1 MASDTDDRPA
11 SKVARLIDEYGLNG
25 VGTELETRWTG
36 DGVDRMS
43 LRDLADYFNKQLL
56 EETLL
61 QAGMPTLESEL
72 EMTYTALTSDDVS
85 AGVRTET
92 RSRLTQN
99 DIDVENL
106 QSDFVTYQAIR
117 SYLQDYRDATYEG
130 PSDEEKVASDDDSIQ
145 RLLSRTHSVI
155 DDRIET
161 LRDTDRLAIDEF
173 EVFVDAQVLCQDCGT
188 QHTVGDLLEDGGC
201 GCHLE

>member
-1 MASDTDDRPA
+1 MPENDRL
-11 SKVARLIDEYGLNG
+11 SGCL
-25 VGTELETRWTG
+25 
-36 DGVDRMS
+36 
-43 LRDLADYFNKQLL
+43 
-56 EETLL
+56 
-61 QAGMPTLESEL
+61 
-72 EMTYTALTSDDVS
+72 
-85 AGVRTET
+85 
-92 RSRLTQN
+92 N

-117 SYLQDYRDATYEG
+117 SYLQDYRDTTYEG
-130 PSDEEKVASDDDSIQ
+130 PSDEEKVASDNDSIQ